1 MIIKDKT
8 QFNECVY
15 TICIVTPPTIE
26 IHQTLY
32 IVDSFY
38 HKDNFTAV
46 YNQLKFI
53 NIYVKDANGF
63 TPLDEQYVFEVDT
76 TIEKVVSFAYKIE
89 SYGDYYYD
97 IETKITV
104 ISMANNNLF
113 NYVFPCNLIDNNQ
126 FSIRLAL
133 LDKTNLI
140 DQDLI
145 RLSVYNANDQTQIS
159 FSKDTT
165 TYQFTST
172 SIPHNNTYSY
182 ELFYSDD
189 IIPFYNST
197 FNLTNFDRNRV
208 TYNLAVSP
216 FVVDFTE
223 ITCDLSITQMTIDS
237 LPLSCSYVSTVLS
250 CSLSNPSYISSLLE
264 QSYDVYNTTYLFHQ
278 INLISCV
285 SPKNKIDAVKGIC
298 LSSCKAQNSVDYNNE
313 CISECP
319 SGTGNINGFCLDDLI
334 VFSENSD
341 SIHIEGDLSKL
352 KELMMN
358 NIDAFLNYSKTI
370 SSSEYSIQLFETTSP
385 IDDVNCSSIDTS
397 EIEKVL
403 QSTEPLLIFK
413 VDTYVEDAVTNEV
426 EFSVMKR
433 NGVAI
438 PKDKYKD
445 AKVEISYPI
454 NQNILGLVE
463 AEKFSN
469 EGIDIFNASDK
480 FFNDLCFAYS
490 TENNTDVIIK
500 DRRKDFFKNVSFCSD
515 GCEYEGIDYK
525 TKKVKCNC
533 EIYLPDE
540 EIPPSNDINDF
551 TEDIFSSNI
560 AIVKCYKSLSKINA
574 SNHLI

>member
-1 MIIKDKT
+1 
-8 QFNECVY
+8 
-15 TICIVTPPTIE
+15 
-26 IHQTLY
+26 
-32 IVDSFY
+32 
-38 HKDNFTAV
+38 
-46 YNQLKFI
+46 
-53 NIYVKDANGF
+53 
-63 TPLDEQYVFEVDT
+63 
-76 TIEKVVSFAYKIE
+76 
-89 SYGDYYYD
+89 
-97 IETKITV
+97 
-104 ISMANNNLF
+104 
-113 NYVFPCNLIDNNQ
+113 
-126 FSIRLAL
+126 
-133 LDKTNLI
+133 
-140 DQDLI
+140 
-145 RLSVYNANDQTQIS
+145 
-159 FSKDTT
+159 
-165 TYQFTST
+165 
-172 SIPHNNTYSY
+172 
-182 ELFYSDD
+182 
-189 IIPFYNST
+189 
-197 FNLTNFDRNRV
+197 
-208 TYNLAVSP
+208 
-216 FVVDFTE
+216 
-223 ITCDLSITQMTIDS
+223 
-237 LPLSCSYVSTVLS
+237 
-250 CSLSNPSYISSLLE
+250 
-264 QSYDVYNTTYLFHQ
+264 
-278 INLISCV
+278 
-285 SPKNKIDAVKGIC
+285 
-298 LSSCKAQNSVDYNNE
+298 
-313 CISECP
+313 
-319 SGTGNINGFCLDDLI
+319 
-334 VFSENSD
+334 
-341 SIHIEGDLSKL
+341 
-352 KELMMN
+352 MMN

-480 FFNDLCFAYS
+480 FFNELCFAYS

-540 EIPPSNDINDF
+540 EIPPFNDINDF